1 MTDLMVLGSSVR
13 QGLLRHQHAEA
24 DQHLGQS
31 DKVLPGLG
39 GVACE
44 GVLRGDGVTKVVSGK
59 AGRRLDRMFW
69 KGDSIDLF

>member
-24 DQHLGQS
+24 DQYLGEPH
-31 DKVLPGLG
+31 KVLPGLG

-44 GVLRGDGVTKVVSGK
+44 GVLRGDGVT
-59 AGRRLDRMFW
+59 
-69 KGDSIDLF
+69 